1 MRTYELVLILRP
13 LADAKRK
20 EIVETVKSLLEKA
33 ELKEEKEWGSKL
45 LKYKIKKE
53 ITGFYY
59 DFVFEAETLPTEL
72 NTRLLQNSN
81 VLRHLVI
88 RRK

>member
-1 MRTYELVLILRP
+1 MRVYELVLVVKP

-20 EIVETVKSLLEKA
+20 EAIEAVKTLLGKTI
-33 ELKEEKEWGSKL
+33 KEEKEWGSKL

-53 ITGFYY
+53 ITGYYY
-59 DFVFEAETLPTEL
+59 DFVFEAETLPTDL
-72 NTRLLQNSN
+72 NSKLLRNAN

-88 RRK
+88 RKK